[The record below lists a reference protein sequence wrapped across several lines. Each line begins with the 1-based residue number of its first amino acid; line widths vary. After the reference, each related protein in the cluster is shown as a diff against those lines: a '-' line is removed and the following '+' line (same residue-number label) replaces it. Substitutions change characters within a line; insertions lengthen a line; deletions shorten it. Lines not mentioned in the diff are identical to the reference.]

1 MTDHQRENDLV
12 EIVTT
17 VANEEDA
24 ARIARALVLE
34 KSFACASWRPVR
46 SIYSWQGALW
56 DEGEVE
62 ITFKTLA
69 ACAEHAEQR
78 LRALHP
84 YETPAIL
91 RVPILHANSDYADWV
106 RSNVNAKGD

>member
-1 MTDHQRENDLV
+1 MEAPRENELV

-17 VANEEDA
+17 VGSEEDA
-24 ARIARALVLE
+24 ARIARVLIEE
-34 KSFACASWRPVR
+34 KTFACASWKAVR
-46 SIYSWQGALW
+46 SIYTWKGAVV
-56 DEGEVE
+56 DEGEIE

-69 ACAEHAEQR
+69 SSADRAERR

-91 RVPILHANSDYADWV
+91 RVPILRADPDYAEWV
-106 RSNVNAKGD
+106 RSNVASGSD

>member
-1 MTDHQRENDLV
+1 MNEPPRENELV

-17 VANEEDA
+17 VGSEEDA
-24 ARIARALVLE
+24 ARIARALVEE
-34 KSFACASWRPVR
+34 KVFACASWKAVR
-46 SIYSWQGALW
+46 SIYSWKGAVV
-56 DEGEVE
+56 DEEETE

-69 ACAEHAEQR
+69 SIADRAEQR

-91 RVPILHANSDYADWV
+91 RVPLLRANPDYAKWV
-106 RSNVNAKGD
+106 RENVSPESD